1 MRQTRFQIARKDI
14 IAFFEEY
21 DKNIFSYKD
30 ISKVLDE
37 NRKFWR
43 LSVSLTTNAFIGL
56 LTDYTKLKR
65 HEFSFPREK
74 ILRFAWGDT
83 SAFSLALNL
92 KKDSYFT
99 HFTSLFWHNL
109 TGQIPKTIYVNYE
122 QSEKKVSNA
131 GLSQNRIDRAF
142 SNRPRIS
149 SNIAAFGNYKI
160 CLLNGKFTNRTGVTE
175 TTTPEGDKIMLTDIE
190 RTLIDIVVR
199 PSYSGGIYQVL
210 NAYKKAAGKVS
221 INKLSAML
229 KKLNYIYPYHQAI
242 GFYLER
248 AGVYRE
254 TQIRLLKKFDF
265 KFDFYITHQMKEAE
279 YSKEWRLYYPKGF

>member
-1 MRQTRFQIARKDI
+1 MRQTRFQIAKKDI
-14 IAFFEEY
+14 VAFFEKC
-21 DKNIFSYKD
+21 DKNIFSYTD
-30 ISKVLDE
+30 ISKILND
-37 NRKFWR
+37 NRDFWR
-43 LSVSLTTNAFIGL
+43 LPGSLTTNAFIGL
-56 LTDYTKLKR
+56 LADYTKLNR
-65 HEFSFPREK
+65 HEFSFPSEK
-74 ILRFAWGDT
+74 ILRFAWGST
-83 SAFSLALNL
+83 SVFSLALDL

-109 TGQIPKTIYVNYE
+109 TDQIPKTIYVNYE
-122 QSEKKVSNA
+122 QSKKKVSNA
-131 GLSQNRIDRAF
+131 GLSQDRIDRAF
-142 SNRPRIS
+142 SNRQRTS
-149 SNIAAFGNYKI
+149 SNITAFGDYKI
-160 CLLNGKFTNRTGVTE
+160 CLLNGRFANRTGVTE
-175 TTTPEGDKIMLTDIE
+175 ITTPEGDKIMLTSIE

-210 NAYKKAAGKVS
+210 SAYKKAAGNVS

-265 KFDFYITHQMKEAE
+265 KFDFYITHQMKEAQ